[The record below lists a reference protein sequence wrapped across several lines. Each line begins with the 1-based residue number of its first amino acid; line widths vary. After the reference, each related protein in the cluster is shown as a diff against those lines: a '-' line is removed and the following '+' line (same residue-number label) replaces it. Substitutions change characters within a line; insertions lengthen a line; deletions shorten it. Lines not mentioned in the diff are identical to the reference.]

1 MTPVPTAGVVSAE
14 GILDPDSEDLGEAIT
29 DMEAMVTVLGLGET
43 TWEEVLIGWA
53 VAIMATEEALPEV
66 MTGIGDISAAELDSQ
81 VMAMAVF
88 CVAQD
93 MAEDP
98 AVQGW
103 VDGTAGMTTEVAGTG
118 TNDLISTK
126 SNIMPFHPELT

>member
-1 MTPVPTAGVVSAE
+1 MIRITLMTPVPTAGVVSAE

-66 MTGIGDISAAELDSQ
+66 MTGIGDISAAELDS
-81 VMAMAVF
+81 
-88 CVAQD
+88 
-93 MAEDP
+93 
-98 AVQGW
+98 
-103 VDGTAGMTTEVAGTG
+103 
-118 TNDLISTK
+118 
-126 SNIMPFHPELT
+126 